1 MFRVLVL
8 FVSSCLIDCEFD
20 EYTNCRIVRV
30 VVGRGDVDQ
39 MNAIAVVVHELVLFL
54 RAPRFRGCCSCF
66 PHADQT

>member
-39 MNAIAVVVHELVLFL
+39 MDAIAVVVHELVLFL
-54 RAPRFRGCCSCF
+54 RAP
-66 PHADQT
+66 